1 MADENIVDKLVGSN
15 ADNKRKS
22 VKDRGDVL
30 EKQKTTLTAQEKTRI
45 TNETTVFA
53 KEFLK
58 IEKQMTPDEKGETAR
73 ADKTTAGK
81 VKSSIEKAKEDKPP
95 KLKFPLLLALG
106 AGITAFAAWIA
117 DFIGPVAEFVAK
129 TLPKLL
135 KPMGKLA
142 SNFFKAM
149 KGGKLAKILA
159 SLAKGIGGRLLKFGR
174 FIPVIG
180 SLFSFGFG
188 IARWKKGEY
197 IPAIFEFA
205 SGILNLLP
213 FGVTNIASMII
224 DGALL
229 LYDLNKAKKEKEGID
244 PTGGQFDMWG
254 KIKDFAV
261 NLPGIQNIISLGKGI
276 GAVFKGEWAEAGKH
290 FLEAIPVVGNIIYWL
305 AKAGDGS
312 VAEGTGK
319 VLGKAG
325 DFFASVKDKF
335 VEIFKN
341 IINSIVEGLQSFG
354 NKFLKVGSGVKAAFK
369 ALAPGGESPI
379 EAFKRVVYAD
389 DFARFNDGTIVKFNQ
404 KDDILGMKQ
413 GGALSKMFNSVMNA
427 GKRTGSYGGKEEGSK
442 ITSFIRGIG
451 RAGREVQAA
460 VLGEKHV
467 YDKFVVS
474 EIQQSNKF
482 LEILV
487 RLTAQLV
494 DNNQG
499 TNNTPIIMQNQG
511 NNDMSGSMQGPGYAD
526 AKSNFLNSTYRMQP
540 G

>member
-15 ADNKRKS
+15 ADNKRES
-22 VKDRGDVL
+22 VKDRDVL

-58 IEKQMTPDEKGETAR
+58 VNNQMTPDEKGETAR
-73 ADKTTAGK
+73 VDKTTAGK

-149 KGGKLAKILA
+149 KGGKLGKILA

-229 LYDLNKAKKEKEGID
+229 LYDLNQAKKEKEGVD

-254 KIKDFAV
+254 KIKNFAV

-276 GAVFKGEWAEAGKH
+276 GAVFRGEWAEAGQH

-325 DFFASVKDKF
+325 DFFATVKDKF
-335 VEIFKN
+335 FEIFKN

-354 NKFLKVGSGVKAAFK
+354 NKFLLVGKGVGAAFK
-369 ALAPGGESPI
+369 ALAPGGETPI

-404 KDDILGMKQ
+404 KDDVLGMKE
-413 GGALSKMFNSVMNA
+413 GGTLSNMLKALVP
-427 GKRTGSYGGKEEGSK
+427 GGKSPLEEKASPLSRL
-442 ITSFIRGIG
+442 ITGIG
-451 RAGREVQAA
+451 KKGREITNEVFGAKAVIDEVVASEVKRSNQLLAQLVQ
-460 VLGEKHV
+460 
-467 YDKFVVS
+467 
-474 EIQQSNKF
+474 
-482 LEILV
+482 
-487 RLTAQLV
+487 LTAQMV
-494 DNNQG
+494 GNQG

-526 AKSNFLNSTYRMQP
+526 AKSNFLNSTYSMQP